1 MMQFSRIRL
10 TNWRNFGSV
19 DVRLQNRTFLIGAN
33 ASGKSNFLDVFRF
46 LRDLALPSG
55 GGFQQAVMSRGGVST
70 VRYINARHPQTNI
83 VIDVELSDD
92 GKSLWRY
99 RIEFNQEGVH
109 PIIRE
114 EKVWRDGEVI
124 VSRPDKQDEQDKTRL
139 KQTHLEQTFANFEF
153 RQIAEFFQT
162 ISYSH
167 IVPQLVRDSERY
179 VGHQNDPFGGDFLE
193 QMATVN
199 KGSRLSRLKRIQT
212 ALKQAIPQLSEL
224 EWVRDN
230 QGIPHLRG
238 RYHSGAWQQESDFSD
253 GTLRLIGLLWSLQDG
268 EGPLLLEEPE
278 LSLHPGVVRY
288 LSQMIFSV
296 LRQRKKA
303 MRQLII
309 STHSREMINAE
320 GVGADEVLLFQVA
333 DAGTKVIVGADE
345 ENILQELNAGM
356 TMADVVMSRTEPPE
370 LYQLPLWND

>member
-1 MMQFSRIRL
+1 
-10 TNWRNFGSV
+10 
-19 DVRLQNRTFLIGAN
+19 
-33 ASGKSNFLDVFRF
+33 
-46 LRDLALPSG
+46 
-55 GGFQQAVMSRGGVST
+55 
-70 VRYINARHPQTNI
+70 
-83 VIDVELSDD
+83 
-92 GKSLWRY
+92 
-99 RIEFNQEGVH
+99 
-109 PIIRE
+109 
-114 EKVWRDGEVI
+114 
-124 VSRPDKQDEQDKTRL
+124 
-139 KQTHLEQTFANFEF
+139 
-153 RQIAEFFQT
+153 
-162 ISYSH
+162 
-167 IVPQLVRDSERY
+167 
-179 VGHQNDPFGGDFLE
+179 
-193 QMATVN
+193 
-199 KGSRLSRLKRIQT
+199 LKRIQT

-238 RYHSGAWQQESDFSD
+238 RYQSGAWQQETDFSD

-333 DAGTKVIVGADE
+333 DEGTKVIVGADE

-370 LYQLPLWND
+370 LYQLPLWHD